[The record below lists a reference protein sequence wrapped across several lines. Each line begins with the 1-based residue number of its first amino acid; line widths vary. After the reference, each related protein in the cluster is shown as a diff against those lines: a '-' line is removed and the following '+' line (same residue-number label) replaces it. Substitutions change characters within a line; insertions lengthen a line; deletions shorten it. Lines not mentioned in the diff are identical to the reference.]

1 MCTSGGGTNE
11 RLSAEGELPDHHRPR
26 GGSRWLTTKL
36 TITLAI
42 AVAAAILPASF
53 SPQSASAYELCGWV
67 GQSWVCGARWNSH
80 SASWHDNT
88 GWTGSKQTAVSSA
101 GAKWNAV
108 PDTFSLTYDSSPYGP
123 YQATVGLANLD
134 VLGIPY
140 PGATWTYTAPGDI
153 YNINGAQSLLNSTWT
168 WNTTGYFNVSTKSAD
183 VLTVILHEMGHWM
196 FLNHP
201 CATQPGAVMCSQP
214 VAKWNLTNDD
224 IQGMQALYY

>member
-1 MCTSGGGTNE
+1 MLERHLEPGHLLRLVEERHVRFLTELEMHYLAHIKMGCTN
-11 RLSAEGELPDHHRPR
+11 AE
-26 GGSRWLTTKL
+26 
-36 TITLAI
+36 LADLFCVTE
-42 AVAAAILPASF
+42 A
-53 SPQSASAYELCGWV
+53 
-67 GQSWVCGARWNSH
+67 
-80 SASWHDNT
+80 
-88 GWTGSKQTAVSSA
+88 
-101 GAKWNAV
+101 
-108 PDTFSLTYDSSPYGP
+108 TFSLTYDSSPYGP

-168 WNTTGYFNVSTKSAD
+168 WNTTGYFNVSMKSAD